1 MQLCDSVIAKEYSGM
16 SGKGKGL
23 TQVYAQIVGDR
34 VVVKSSDET
43 PAITFDRTP
52 TQVSQLHACASNH
65 LVFIIFLQILK
76 RDIHVPEKRKIA
88 VYQLLDYPPRLAI
101 FAHNV
106 PGQPLPELQVMG
118 LDIEH
123 SFAIASEEF

>member
-1 MQLCDSVIAKEYSGM
+1 M
-16 SGKGKGL
+16 
-23 TQVYAQIVGDR
+23 T
-34 VVVKSSDET
+34 SS
-43 PAITFDRTP
+43 ILI
-52 TQVSQLHACASNH
+52 S
-65 LVFIIFLQILK
+65 LQILK

-88 VYQLLDYPPRLAI
+88 VSQLLDYPPRLAI

-123 SFAIASEEF
+123 SFAITSEEFLWHFHFKVPIISLFYL